1 MKSIS
6 EYIETSNNIQ
16 LTKFSRLSSKFS
28 STFKRRWIRSTG
40 FEERRRLSLA
50 FRKRNLPQRFLPETR
65 EDRHVSSIY
74 F

>member
-40 FEERRRLSLA
+40 FERRRL
-50 FRKRNLPQRFLPETR
+50 RKRNFPQRFLPETR